1 MHRDGR
7 YDLKDEMRPW
17 DEHRKWFPVM
27 ICDSYRKNQS
37 AAWYRSPELPCH
49 QKWNLFNWISPRSDP
64 ARVNY
69 TSGSTFEMFRWS
81 VADFLQTFG
90 ENQCGRCVLLLHRW
104 EFCQVTVSV
113 QCSCPRSRGRVGHA
127 AQSFFFACGAI
138 LFFACGTILFFA
150 CDTILFF
157 CMQQNPFF
165 ACSTIL
171 LPKPPTS

>member
-1 MHRDGR
+1 MHQDVS

-17 DEHRKWFPVM
+17 DEQLKWFPVM

-64 ARVNY
+64 VRVNY

-81 VADFLQTFG
+81 VADFFQTFG
-90 ENQCGRCVLLLHRW
+90 ENQCGRHVLLLHRW

-113 QCSCPRSRGRVGHA
+113 QCSCPRSLGKVMHA
-127 AQSFFFACGAI
+127 AQSFFFACGKI
-138 LFFACGTILFFA
+138 LFFACGTIL
-150 CDTILFF
+150 
-157 CMQQNPFF
+157 
-165 ACSTIL
+165 